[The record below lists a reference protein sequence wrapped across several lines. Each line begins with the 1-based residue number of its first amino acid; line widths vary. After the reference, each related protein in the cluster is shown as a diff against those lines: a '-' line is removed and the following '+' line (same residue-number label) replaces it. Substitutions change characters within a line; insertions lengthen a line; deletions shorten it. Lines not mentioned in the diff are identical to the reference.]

1 MADLPLLPHEAT
13 KLLLKKLSSRR
24 MRDVLEKRYGLKGGV
39 KKTLESIGKEYKI
52 TRERVRQIENDA
64 LKHLGKPE
72 NLAEI
77 APLVQVIESHIR
89 VSGEVM
95 AQGQLLSAL
104 AETKYHPHL
113 VFLLGV
119 GKPFFDLAESETHHE
134 RWTTNKN
141 AAQSMEKIMAVV
153 VADIQSR
160 KKPLSK
166 EELYELVSKNAKSI
180 FGTALDPRQ
189 CEAYVNTSRLIRK
202 NPYNEYG
209 LVGWAT
215 ITPSGMK
222 DKAYTVLAK
231 HGTPMHFKEVA
242 KAIDA
247 ASWSRKRAHPQTVHN
262 ELIKDARFVL
272 VGRGLY
278 ALREWGYE
286 PGMVRD
292 VLVSVLKEAKNSLT
306 REEIADAV
314 LLKRV
319 VKVPTILLNLQNK
332 TLFKR
337 TEEGKYTLA

>member
-1 MADLPLLPHEAT
+1 MADLPLLPQEAT

-24 MRDVLEKRYGLKGGV
+24 MRDVLEKRYGLKGGT

-64 LKHLGKPE
+64 IKQLGKPE

-77 APLVQVIESHIR
+77 APLVQTIESHIR
-89 VSGEVM
+89 INGEVM
-95 AQGQLLSAL
+95 ARDQLLSAL

-113 VFLLGV
+113 TLLLGV
-119 GKPFFDLAESETHHE
+119 GKPFFDLAESEIHHE
-134 RWTTNKN
+134 RWTVNKT
-141 AAQSMEKIMAVV
+141 AAQGAEKIMAGV
-153 VADIQSR
+153 VADLESR
-160 KKPLSK
+160 KIPLSQ
-166 EELYELVSKNAKSI
+166 EALYELVSQNAKNTLGS
-180 FGTALDPRQ
+180 ALNLAQ
-189 CEAYVNTSRLIRK
+189 CEAYVHTSRLIRK
-202 NPYNEYG
+202 NPYGEYG

-231 HGTPMHFKEVA
+231 NGTPMHFREVA
-242 KAIDA
+242 HAIDA
-247 ASWSRKRAHPQTVHN
+247 VHWSRRRAHPQTVHN

-292 VLVSVLKEAKNSLT
+292 VLISVLKEAKNPMT

-314 LLKRV
+314 LAKRV

-332 TLFKR
+332 ILFKR
-337 TEEGKYTLA
+337 TAEGKYTLA